1 MPKEILQ
8 VGIMLSMEIPG
19 NLLSLPHPMLTVP
32 YLILQ
37 TLPKALKTLFLR
49 KWFTLLK
56 EISIVFITS
65 LKF

>member
-37 TLPKALKTLFLR
+37 TLPKALKTSFLR
-49 KWFTLLK
+49 K
-56 EISIVFITS
+56 
-65 LKF
+65 